1 MSLKLL
7 GTSFGQ
13 DREVALVP
21 NAHVAVGYLCV
32 AVGLFFGWSAT
43 TDRAAQK
50 NIVELCIG
58 MAIFLLGLGIFAVT
72 RIGKDTKTP
81 VVATI
86 GWSHLT
92 FTQGNAHR
100 GEVALRDITRILAV
114 SGCYATTYVYESD
127 GGRRR
132 LLPDRVV
139 FKPEE
144 TTSALALIEGRAS
157 LLRAGVETCEELAAA
172 EAYLVAA
179 SLGGAPFAMATKATK
194 KGATKVWLVA
204 TEADAAE
211 ALEKKCVLYAPARR
225 AAAVAEMLG
234 TTVEPLHG
242 VD

>member
-114 SGCYATTYVYESD
+114 SGRYATTYVYEST
-127 GGRRR
+127 GGADSCICTRRFLTAFGGSGRTSTCSPPASSSSWKRRR
-132 LLPDRVV
+132 
-139 FKPEE
+139 
-144 TTSALALIEGRAS
+144 
-157 LLRAGVETCEELAAA
+157 
-172 EAYLVAA
+172 
-179 SLGGAPFAMATKATK
+179 
-194 KGATKVWLVA
+194 
-204 TEADAAE
+204 
-211 ALEKKCVLYAPARR
+211 ARS
-225 AAAVAEMLG
+225 
-234 TTVEPLHG
+234 P
-242 VD
+242 